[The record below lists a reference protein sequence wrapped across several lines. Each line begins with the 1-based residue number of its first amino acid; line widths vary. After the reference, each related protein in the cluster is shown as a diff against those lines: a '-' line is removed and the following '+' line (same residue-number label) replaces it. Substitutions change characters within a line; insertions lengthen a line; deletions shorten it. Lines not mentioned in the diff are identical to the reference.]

1 MSAETK
7 LVELGIDLP
16 PAPPPMGVYKP
27 IVVVGNVAYL
37 SGHGPIQKDGSLSV
51 GRVGQDMDLEGG
63 YAAAR
68 LTGLA
73 LLATIRENLGSLDKV
88 KRVVKTLG
96 LVNSTNDFLQQPQ
109 VINGCSELFAEL
121 YGDDRG
127 VGTRSAIATN
137 VLPGN
142 IPVEIEMIIEVE

>member
-1 MSAETK
+1 MSAEAK
-7 LVELGIDLP
+7 IAELDLDL
-16 PAPPPMGVYKP
+16 PAPPPPAGVYKP
-27 IVVVGNVAYL
+27 IVVVDNVAYL
-37 SGHGPIQKDGSLSV
+37 SGHGPVQKDGSLTV
-51 GRVGQDMDLEGG
+51 GRVGEDLDLEGG

-73 LLATIRENLGSLDKV
+73 LLATLREHLGSLDKV

-96 LVNSTNDFLQQPQ
+96 LVSSTNDFLQHPQ
-109 VINGCSELFAEL
+109 VINGCSELFAEVF
-121 YGDDRG
+121 GDERG
-127 VGTRSAIATN
+127 IGARSAIATN